1 MKLKTF
7 YRIYYR
13 HRVEKASYIL
23 KFYLFLIIPF
33 VYFVNFFFLKKKI
46 NLDLFSKKNFLL
58 FEKNLNFLFEFF
70 NSDKGEHYID
80 QYIQPIKRKNI
91 KIISHGYSKFYEKYF
106 VELKNNNINILEI
119 GSFYGNSSAALFF

>member
-23 KFYLFLIIPF
+23 KFYLFLIIPL
-33 VYFVNFFFLKKKI
+33 VYFVNIFFFKKKI
-46 NLDLFSKKNFLL
+46 NLDLFSKKNFIL
-58 FEKNLNFLFEFF
+58 FEKNLNFLFELF
-70 NSDKGEHYID
+70 NSDKGEYYID

-91 KIISHGYSKFYEKYF
+91 KKRRFY
-106 VELKNNNINILEI
+106 VNI
-119 GSFYGNSSAALFF
+119 Y